1 MVKGL
6 QNIRKELRRRKLLWS
21 EVIRKIFIKPG
32 LEGEQ
37 DFSKVSGEDER
48 MGITCVDEKT
58 HDKCKGLEREYR
70 LREQERVGEERWGQ
84 SSNFRRLSISTRPR
98 KMLRIISEVSLRQ
111 SWATAFCS
119 FIVNP
124 IRLHS
129 RAFLPASPVLT
140 RATVTLVTVG

>member
-1 MVKGL
+1 M
-6 QNIRKELRRRKLLWS
+6 RRRKLLWS

-48 MGITCVDEKT
+48 MGITCVDEKA

-70 LREQERVGEERWGQ
+70 LTEQERVGEEHLGQ
-84 SSNFRRLSISTRPR
+84 SSNIRCLSISIRPR
-98 KMLRIISEVSLRQ
+98 KMLLIISEVSLMQ

-140 RATVTLVTVG
+140 KATVTLVIVG